1 MKNQKIRIKIDSN
14 QIIASVSAALA
25 AQFEGQGEE
34 LELEITEDLLKDRV
48 QLAMDQQIHTQVRE
62 VLDRQRMTI
71 RRAIETLIT
80 NNLGA
85 MITPDVVKKHV
96 QAYVADQVRYDLP
109 KGAKAQIKAHIAKLF
124 TPGANK

>member
-62 VLDRQRMTI
+62 VIDRQRPAI
-71 RRAIETLIT
+71 RHAVATMIT

-96 QAYVADQVRYDLP
+96 QAYAAEQVRYDLP
-109 KGAKAQIKAHIAKLF
+109 RGAKAHIKAHIAKLF
-124 TPGANK
+124 TPGVDK